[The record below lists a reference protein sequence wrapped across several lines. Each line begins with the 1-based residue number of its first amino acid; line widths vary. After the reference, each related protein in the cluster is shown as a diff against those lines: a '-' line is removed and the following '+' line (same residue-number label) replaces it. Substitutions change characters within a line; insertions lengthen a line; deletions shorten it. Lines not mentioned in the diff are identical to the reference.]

1 LRACTPTN
9 ADAVVI
15 VFARAPV
22 AGRAKTRLAARL
34 GDAGAARL
42 QARLTGMALRT
53 ALASRCGPV
62 ELHATSQHAFLVHV
76 TRRLNVTLREQ
87 RGRDL
92 GERMDRAIR
101 TALRRCR
108 SVVLIGSDCPELR
121 PADLRRAVRWLQSGS
136 EVVLAPAEDGGYAL
150 VAARRVAAGMFSD
163 IGWGSSQVYAQS
175 AKRLDGAGCRW
186 RALRTVW
193 DVDRPEDLE
202 RLRWLRFS
210 SATGRCAR
218 R

>member
-1 LRACTPTN
+1 MPTS

-62 ELHATSQHAFLVHV
+62 ELHATSQHAFLAHA
-76 TRRLNVTLREQ
+76 TRRLKVTLRVQ

-121 PADLRRAVRWLQSGS
+121 PADLRRALRWLRSGN

-150 VAARRVAAGMFSD
+150 VGARCVVAGLFSD

-175 AKRLDGAGCRW
+175 VKRLDDAGCRW

-202 RLRWLRFS
+202 RLRSLRFS
-210 SATGRCAR
+210 SVTRRCAR